1 MVKKCM
7 SRQNLQ
13 SLTGLLQHAVNVIRP
28 GRPFLHRLYALQQVV
43 TRPSHHIRLNA
54 AAWGDIMWWHIF
66 VNKWKGISLAWDLGC
81 HSPEITVYSDASGS
95 WGCGGYTTTD
105 WFQYKWLAHHQD
117 LSIASKELI
126 PVVISAAI
134 FGRCW
139 SGKLVNFMVDN
150 LAVVQ
155 ALQATYSRDIHLMHL
170 IRLLVLFAAHF
181 NFWFTASHV
190 AGKKNTCDAISRN
203 DTEILQQLPVL
214 LVQSITWTCTSWIQ
228 PLDSI
233 FRQL

>member
-1 MVKKCM
+1 M
-7 SRQNLQ
+7 
-13 SLTGLLQHAVNVIRP
+13 
-28 GRPFLHRLYALQQVV
+28 
-43 TRPSHHIRLNA
+43 
-54 AAWGDIMWWHIF
+54 
-66 VNKWKGISLAWDLGC
+66 
-81 HSPEITVYSDASGS
+81 
-95 WGCGGYTTTD
+95 
-105 WFQYKWLAHHQD
+105 HQD
-117 LSIASKELI
+117 LGAVEAIQQQTGFSTNGLPIIKTCPLHLKRLV

-134 FGRCW
+134 FGRHW

-155 ALQATYSRDIHLMHL
+155 VLQATYSRDIHLMHL

-181 NFWFTASHV
+181 NFWFTATHV
-190 AGKKNTCDAISRN
+190 ARKKNTFADALSRTN
-203 DTEILQQLPVL
+203 ASLFLSQLPHINQEPTEIPQQLLAL

>member
-1 MVKKCM
+1 M
-7 SRQNLQ
+7 
-13 SLTGLLQHAVNVIRP
+13 
-28 GRPFLHRLYALQQVV
+28 
-43 TRPSHHIRLNA
+43 
-54 AAWGDIMWWHIF
+54 
-66 VNKWKGISLAWDLGC
+66 
-81 HSPEITVYSDASGS
+81 
-95 WGCGGYTTTD
+95 
-105 WFQYKWLAHHQD
+105 HQD
-117 LSIASKELI
+117 LGAVEAIQQQTGFSTNGLPIIKTCPLHLKRLV

-134 FGRCW
+134 FGRHW

-155 ALQATYSRDIHLMHL
+155 VLQATYSRDIHLMHL

-190 AGKKNTCDAISRN
+190 AGKKNTCADAISRN

>member
-1 MVKKCM
+1 
-7 SRQNLQ
+7 
-13 SLTGLLQHAVNVIRP
+13 
-28 GRPFLHRLYALQQVV
+28 
-43 TRPSHHIRLNA
+43 
-54 AAWGDIMWWHIF
+54 MWWHIF
-66 VNKWKGISLAWDLGC
+66 VNKWNGISLAWDLGC

-95 WGCGGYTTTD
+95 WGCGGYATTD
-105 WFQYKWLAHHQD
+105 WFQYKWLVHHQD
-117 LSIASKELI
+117 LSIASKEFI

-190 AGKKNTCDAISRN
+190 AGKKNTCADAISRN